1 MNKIMDNS
9 IVINEEHI
17 KQIMSQTNYTE
28 EVARSKLIEYN
39 YDFMRV
45 LKNYMGI
52 PDKKENNKIKSI
64 NQEIYKQIRGNLDQT
79 MKEYREKNP
88 VNIDQ
93 VAANLQESDEREN
106 IKHKT

>member
-1 MNKIMDNS
+1 MDNS
-9 IVINEEHI
+9 IVINEGHI

-28 EVARSKLIEYN
+28 EVARNKLIEYN

-52 PDKKENNKIKSI
+52 PDKKENNRIKSI
-64 NQEIYKQIRGNLDQT
+64 NQEIYKQIRCNLDQT
-79 MKEYREKNP
+79 MKEYRDKNP

-106 IKHKT
+106 IKHKI